1 MSKNNDNNIMKGIKI
16 EITDPLESLDVVAVA
31 DLHIGDKN
39 CDYNEIKNT
48 INKIQNTPN
57 LYCVLVG
64 DLMNTAIAGGRSDVY
79 SEELNPSEQLDKCV
93 ELFEPIKSKILAIVP
108 GNHEERISRSVGFDV
123 SAEFAKRLNLQDR
136 YSATAALLFV
146 KFGHSCK
153 TCAPITYSF
162 YICHGRG
169 GGRKIGGKLNS
180 LSEYAGIID
189 TDVYIVGHTHLP
201 AAFKQSSYRVTP
213 QRAQATLHEQLFVNT
228 SAALNYGG
236 YGMRSGYTPASKS
249 RPIITLSGTAHGLNV
264 TL

>member
-1 MSKNNDNNIMKGIKI
+1 MSKNNDNNILKGIKI

-48 INKIQNTPN
+48 INKIQNTTN

-79 SEELNPSEQLDKCV
+79 SEELNPTEQLDKCV
-93 ELFEPIKSKILAIVP
+93 ELFEPVKDKILAIVP

-123 SAEFAKRLNLQDR
+123 SSEFAKRLNLQDR

-146 KFGHSCK
+146 KFGRATK
-153 TCAPITYSF
+153 TCAPLTYSF

-201 AAFKQSSYRVTP
+201 AAFKQSAYRISP

-249 RPIITLSGTAHGLNV
+249 RPVITLNGTAHGLNV